1 MSEIQAAIYARVS
14 SEQQAEAHT
23 IESQLADL
31 RARVA
36 ADGLSLSE
44 ELQFIDEGYSGSTL
58 VRPGL
63 ERLRDVV
70 ASGGIE
76 RLYVHSPDRLARRYA
91 YQVLLVDECG
101 RSGVEIVFLN
111 RPLGQTPEDDLLL
124 QVQGMVAEYERAKI
138 LERSRRGK
146 RHAAHAGSVSV
157 LSTAPYGYRYIS
169 RHGRGGEARFEINE
183 EEARI
188 VRQVFTWIGRE
199 RATIGEACR
208 RLQQA
213 GEQTH
218 TGKTTWDRTTL
229 WGILKN
235 PAYTGMAAFG
245 KTRIGPM
252 RPRLRARRG
261 GSLQPRRAYSTYD
274 VPPEEWIQVP
284 VPQIIDVGLF
294 DAVQEQLQENKQRAR
309 QQQKGARY
317 LLQGLI
323 TCTRCGYAYY
333 GKPVSTGAAKGKR
346 RDYAYYRCIGTDA
359 YRFGGQRVCENKQV
373 RTDLLETAVW
383 HEVQGLLE
391 NPQRIEEEYRRRLE
405 KPGKTMKE
413 GEGARLRTQIGK
425 LRQGVARLIDSYA
438 EGLIEKGEFEP
449 RITQM
454 KQRIEKLE
462 KQSGQLSD
470 EATLQAELRLI
481 IGRMGDFATRVK
493 DGLSQVDWSTQRDI
507 IRSLVKRVE
516 VDQEQVNVVFRVD
529 SGPFSSSPDKKSL
542 QDRGRCDL
550 ADVGQYISASCL
562 GRMVCKRHPTPD
574 ERPMLSN
581 SICR

>member
-1 MSEIQAAIYARVS
+1 MKPNDVQEGPVMSEIQAAIYARVS
-14 SEQQAEAHT
+14 SEQQAEART

-36 ADGLSLSE
+36 ADGLSLSG

-76 RLYVHSPDRLARRYA
+76 RLYVHSPDRLARKYA

-101 RSGVEIVFLN
+101 RSGVEIIFLN

-146 RHAAHAGSVSV
+146 RHAAHSGSVSV

-169 RHGRGGEARFEINE
+169 RHDGGGEARFEINE

-188 VRQVFTWIGRE
+188 VRQVFAWAGRE

-213 GEQTH
+213 GERTR
-218 TGKTTWDRTTL
+218 TGKTTWDRTTI
-229 WGILKN
+229 WGILRN

-245 KTRIGPM
+245 KTRTGPM
-252 RPRLRARRG
+252 RPRLRVQRG
-261 GSLQPRRAYSTYD
+261 GSLQPRRANSIYN
-274 VPPEEWIQVP
+274 VPPEEWIRVP
-284 VPQIIDVGLF
+284 VPQIIDGGLF
-294 DAVQEQLQENKQRAR
+294 DAVQEQLQENQQRAR
-309 QQQKGARY
+309 QRRRGARY
-317 LLQGLI
+317 LLQGLV
-323 TCTRCGYAYY
+323 TCIRCGYAYY
-333 GKPVSTGAAKGKR
+333 GKPVSKKAANGKHR
-346 RDYAYYRCIGTDA
+346 NYAYYRCIGTDA
-359 YRFGGQRVCENKQV
+359 YRFGGQRVCDNKQV
-373 RTDLLETAVW
+373 RTDLLEIAVW

-391 NPQRIEEEYRRRLE
+391 NPQRLEEEYRRRLE

-425 LRQGVARLIDSYA
+425 LRQGVARMIDSYA

-462 KQSGQLSD
+462 KQSRQLSD
-470 EATLQAELRLI
+470 EATLQSELRLI
-481 IGRMGDFATRVK
+481 IGRLGDFATKVK

-529 SGPFSSSPDKKSL
+529 SGPFSLSSEKKSL
-542 QDRGRCDL
+542 QDRGRC
-550 ADVGQYISASCL
+550 AYANY
-562 GRMVCKRHPTPD
+562 CKTSRYN
-574 ERPMLSN
+574 R
-581 SICR
+581 